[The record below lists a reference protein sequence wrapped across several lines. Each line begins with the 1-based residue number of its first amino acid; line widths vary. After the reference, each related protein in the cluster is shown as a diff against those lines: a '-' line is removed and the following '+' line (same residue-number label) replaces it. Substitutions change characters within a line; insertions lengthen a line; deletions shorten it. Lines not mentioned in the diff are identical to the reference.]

1 MSRRGK
7 QLWAAGEIR
16 RGQRQNTEREREWV
30 VGRDKDGGRESAKT
44 AAGKFRTCQK
54 RAQYNN
60 LETHKVV
67 SQHFVVVIVRL
78 LFLLLLLLPHGI
90 FI

>member
-7 QLWAAGEIR
+7 QLWAAGEVKG
-16 RGQRQNTEREREWV
+16 GQRQNTERERE
-30 VGRDKDGGRESAKT
+30 RDKDGGRESAKT

-67 SQHFVVVIVRL
+67 SQHFVVVIVG
-78 LFLLLLLLPHGI
+78 LLLLLPHGI
-90 FI
+90 FII

>member
-1 MSRRGK
+1 MRLEEGK
-7 QLWAAGEIR
+7 DR
-16 RGQRQNTEREREWV
+16 TERVGERGEWSE
-30 VGRDKDGGRESAKT
+30 VGIDKDGGRESAKT

-67 SQHFVVVIVRL
+67 SQHFVVVIVAL
-78 LFLLLLLLPHGI
+78 LLLLLLPHGI